1 MNELV
6 FNQPIETGPIR
17 AEFFGDTEKAKSYIT
32 AGRKILGAVRTFN
45 GVNQRIAEG
54 EAGGFYRHLAQL
66 EDGTQIEVLTN
77 NGMDTV
83 RIYAVPETTAP
94 KVESEIDKPDE
105 EPTPIPL
112 GGYRPYIWIGVR
124 YISGGVADDGQI
136 NQWQLNVW
144 EPGDHAILSNSIVS
158 LRNNAPKEGNAIYPL
173 GNNNFQSAT
182 ATKPFI
188 RYNDNNLIVYAD
200 HTDEGGI
207 KWDQVVVG
215 DDDDSNPQMHG
226 FSTDLVAGD
235 YLASVSMQ
243 NRNGCDEANEPMV
256 LEIKIIIGKD
266 EHRIETTEKLTIVR
280 GSHYGMATYPYGCF
294 AGVSTPQSDGCP
306 YEPDNYGENPHGE
319 NWAQDII
326 AASLPPLQADTP
338 LDLLFTGAIGIA
350 TELPAG
356 FSGGFVPTPLQIC
369 PVVIYTFYVGPGG
382 ALPSPCGGYVNSSL
396 WSIGAY
402 GDYYKYVLDTG
413 LGYAPPT
420 PRDIQS
426 ISAEEFGAFLDSG
439 DAQTAGTHGSGCG
452 LFHYEC

>member
-6 FNQPIETGPIR
+6 FDQPIETGSIR
-17 AEFFGDTEKAKSYIT
+17 AEFFGDTEKAKGYLTVS
-32 AGRKILGAVRTFN
+32 RKLLGSVKAIY
-45 GVNQRIAEG
+45 GVNQRMAEG

-94 KVESEIDKPDE
+94 EIETEIDKPDE
-105 EPTPIPL
+105 EPKPIPL

-136 NQWQLNVW
+136 NRWQLNVW

-188 RYNDNNLIVYAD
+188 RYNDNNLIAYAD

-207 KWDQVVVG
+207 KWGQVVVG
-215 DDDDSNPQMHG
+215 DDDDTNPQMHG
-226 FSTDLVAGD
+226 HSTDLVAGD
-235 YLASVSMQ
+235 YLASVSMG

-256 LEIKIIIGKD
+256 LEVKIIMGKD
-266 EHRIETTEKLTIVR
+266 EHQIETTEQLTIVR
-280 GSHYGMATYPYGCF
+280 GSSYAMATYPYGCY
-294 AGVSTPQSDGCP
+294 GTISEPQSDGCP
-306 YEPDNYGENPHGE
+306 YQPDDHGENPHGE

-326 AASLPPLQADTP
+326 AASLPPLQVDTP
-338 LDLLFTGAIGIA
+338 LDMLFTGAIGIT

-356 FSGGFVPTPLQIC
+356 FSGGFVPIPIQIC
-369 PVVIYTFYVGPGG
+369 PIVIYTFYVSDDGY
-382 ALPSPCGGYVNSSL
+382 LSTPCGGLINTSI
-396 WSIGAY
+396 WSIGDY
-402 GDYYKYVLDTG
+402 GPVYKYKLATG
-413 LGYAPPT
+413 LGYSPPT
-420 PRDIQS
+420 PEDIQS
-426 ISAEEFGAFLDSG
+426 ISREAFQAFLDSG
-439 DAQTAGTHGSGCG
+439 DNQTAGTHGSGCG